1 MQQEG
6 SVHMRLRNPKN
17 ACWAWVALPLAAL
30 FNSICAADSVDVL
43 IVTGQ
48 HSHQWNKSTPMMRKI
63 LEKTPDI
70 EVAVSRT
77 PKKGSP
83 VEAWDSW
90 RPDFAQYDCIIV
102 DYNQEAWPEPV
113 NEAFEKYVAGGGG
126 VMIIHAAKNAFAGW
140 KAYEDMIGLLWRQP
154 DFGYSLYYDADSQL
168 VRDEAGQGPRAGHGS
183 NYPWK
188 MTTHDSMHPITR
200 GFPKQ
205 WMHALDELYHA
216 PRSRIRQRDIHILL
230 SAWSETKK
238 GGTGR
243 GEPVLWWVPY
253 GKGKCLT
260 NTMGH
265 VMGDTIQSM
274 QCVAF
279 QVTLIRG
286 VQWLATG
293 ECSLPLPETFPVD
306 EVLLREP

>member
-1 MQQEG
+1 
-6 SVHMRLRNPKN
+6 MRLRNRKTT
-17 ACWAWVALPLAAL
+17 CWAWSALAMAL
-30 FNSICAADSVDVL
+30 LLDSACLGDSVKVL

-48 HSHQWNKSTPMMRKI
+48 HSHQWERSTPMMQEI
-63 LEKTPDI
+63 LEKTPGI

-83 VEAWDSW
+83 PAAWDGW
-90 RPDFAQYDCIIV
+90 RPDFAQYDCVIV
-102 DYNQEAWPEPV
+102 DYNQEKWPEAV
-113 NEAFEKYVAGGGG
+113 NQAFEEYVAGGGG
-126 VMIIHAAKNAFAGW
+126 VMVIHAAKNAFPGW
-140 KAYEDMIGLLWRQP
+140 KAYEDMVGLLWRQP
-154 DFGYSLYYDADSQL
+154 GFGYSLYYDADGRAA
-168 VRDEAGQGPRAGHGS
+168 RDEAGQGPRAAHGS

-188 MTTHDSMHPITR
+188 MTTQDNTHPITKD
-200 GFPKQ
+200 FPKH
-205 WMHALDELYHA
+205 WVHALDELYHA
-216 PRSRIRQRDIHILL
+216 PRARIKQGDVHVLL
-230 SAWSETKK
+230 SAWSDAAK

-265 VMGDTIQSM
+265 VMGGNTIESM
-274 QCVAF
+274 QCVGF

-293 ECSLPLPETFPVD
+293 KCSLPLPEDFPRD
-306 EVLLREP
+306 EVQLR